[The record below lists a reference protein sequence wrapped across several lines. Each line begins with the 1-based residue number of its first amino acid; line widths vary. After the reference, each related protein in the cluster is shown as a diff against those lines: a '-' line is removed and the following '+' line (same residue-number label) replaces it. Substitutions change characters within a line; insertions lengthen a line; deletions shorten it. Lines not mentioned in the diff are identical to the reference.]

1 MAHVKEPRFVAGR
14 NFHDEA
20 FMKCYEKLGY
30 PKEWI
35 EEGMNYA
42 PGDSYV
48 ISHPSWYTEEMP
60 DVPDISIYELF
71 HRTALEN
78 PDEIAVIFLDK
89 PITYRDLDELACR
102 YAAVL
107 TGLGVQK
114 GDVVAALLPNSLQHV
129 VAFYGATK
137 IGAIHTPINVM
148 YQPDEIAYQIDD
160 SGARVILALDLLHSR
175 VKDLKESGTLDHI
188 ILTSIHDFAADDP
201 IISQAVKFL
210 WDIPTQTVEGC
221 LDLFEALKAHEPLKE
236 TALCTPKEDTALL
249 LYTAGT
255 TGKSK
260 GVIETH
266 FNMVYNSL
274 THTHAARLWGDK
286 EINFAIMPM
295 FHTAGYFLHGLPVL
309 YQGGILIP
317 IPMFDIEDA
326 LRVIQQYKVNVIFA
340 PPTLFIAL
348 MSNQEFLKKYD
359 IGSLMLTIACGA
371 PVPPA
376 VQDQWHTLTGL
387 TLTSGWG
394 MTETNSGGCISIPG
408 IKESLNSIGIPVYS
422 EMKVVD
428 DEGRVVPRNTE
439 GEILYRGL
447 QLAKGYWNK
456 PQETREA
463 FLDDGWFKTG
473 DRGYIDEEDFV
484 HFVDRVK
491 DLIIASGY
499 NLAPVEVENVIYQHP
514 AVAEVAVIGMP
525 HEYRG
530 ETVKAVVV
538 LNKDFVGKTTEQDII
553 DFCKQK
559 LATFKVPR
567 EIEFRDALP
576 KSAVGKILRRVLR
589 DEELQR
595 RS

>member
-1 MAHVKEPRFVAGR
+1 MSQIKESRFTAGSD
-14 NFHDEA
+14 FYDED
-20 FMKCYEKLGY
+20 FMKCYKKLGY
-30 PKEWI
+30 PKQWI
-35 EEGMNYA
+35 DEGRRYA
-42 PGDSYV
+42 PADSYV
-48 ISHPSWYTEEMP
+48 ISHPSWYVEEMP
-60 DVPDISIYELF
+60 DIPDISIYELF
-71 HRTALEN
+71 HKTALGN
-78 PDEIAVIFLDK
+78 PDETAVIFLDK
-89 PITYRDLDELACR
+89 SISYRDLDELISR
-102 YAAVL
+102 YAALL
-107 TGLGVQK
+107 TDLGVK
-114 GDVVAALLPNSLQHV
+114 KRDVVAAMLPNSIQHV
-129 VAFYGATK
+129 IAFYGATK

-148 YQPDEIAYQIDD
+148 YQSDEIAYQIDD
-160 SGARVILALDLLHSR
+160 SGARVILTLDLLYSR
-175 VKDLKESGTLDHI
+175 IKDLNDDGKLDHVI
-188 ILTSIHDFAADDP
+188 TTSIHDFAAEDAV
-201 IISQAVKFL
+201 ISQAIKFL
-210 WDIPTQTVEGC
+210 WDIPKQEIEGS
-221 LDLFEALKAHEPLKE
+221 LDLFQTLQDYEPLKE
-236 TALCTPKEDTALL
+236 NATCNPKEDTALL

-255 TGKSK
+255 TGRSK

-326 LRVIQQYKVNVIFA
+326 FRVIQQYKINVIFA
-340 PPTLFIAL
+340 PPTLFIAI
-348 MSNQEFLKKYD
+348 MSNQELLKKYD
-359 IGSLMLTIACGA
+359 ISSLMLTIGCGA

-376 VQDQWHTLTGL
+376 VQDQWHQLTGL

-422 EMKVVD
+422 EMKIVD
-428 DEGRVVPRNTE
+428 DEGRIVPRNTE

-447 QLAKGYWNK
+447 QLGKGYWNK
-456 PQETREA
+456 PMETSEA
-463 FLDDGWFKTG
+463 FLSDGWFKTG
-473 DRGYIDEEDFV
+473 DRGFIDEEDFI

-514 AVAEVAVIGMP
+514 AVAEVAVIGIP

-538 LNKDFVGKTTEQDII
+538 LNHEYSAKISEQEII
-553 DFCKQK
+553 DFCKEK

-567 EIEFRDALP
+567 KVEFRDSLP

-595 RS
+595 NS